1 MQSTPPATPKPA
13 LHIGALGNG
22 LGEDGVGIARQPSSV
37 KEASAGIS
45 ALRHTPVL
53 IWGLSSCRTCT
64 GSVDEGAAHTIRSF
78 ISCAFRRESVLL
90 TYLNLLM

>member
-1 MQSTPPATPKPA
+1 MQSTPLATPKPA

-22 LGEDGVGIARQPSSV
+22 LGADGVGIARPPSSV

-53 IWGLSSCRTCT
+53 I
-64 GSVDEGAAHTIRSF
+64 
-78 ISCAFRRESVLL
+78 
-90 TYLNLLM
+90 